1 MTRTFTIF
9 LYQDI
14 FIAMETFIV
23 SFTSKT
29 FITVLFNINCIYQ
42 GLSMLLIPTTIM
54 ISIHE
59 FIIQHHFLS
68 VHSI

>member
-54 ISIHE
+54 ISIHG
-59 FIIQHHFLS
+59 FFIQHHFLS
-68 VHSI
+68 VLSI